1 MTHLTRICLTF
12 LFLSTSIA
20 HDVYAQAVPP
30 SLGESTGK
38 LKIAAVVNDAM
49 ITTEDV
55 NQRINMVIATTG
67 LSNSREVRQEL
78 AAQVVQSLV
87 DETLQLTAAKQANI
101 LISKEEVNAAV
112 RSIEQKRGKGEGSL
126 LGYFAS
132 QGIDPATFTN
142 QLKAQIAWRR
152 FVQRRLSADA
162 TVTQEDVMQEVDYLK
177 RTGNKIEEV
186 LTSSIVLP
194 IHSVKSAEQM
204 QKVAL
209 RISKELDQGADF
221 QALASQLSQIGA
233 QNSAMSWAD
242 INRLEPAVASAIIN
256 LPEEGVSRPV
266 QSSKGY
272 EIVKLHKRRMGK
284 KLHDAEIL
292 FKRIVLSLEND
303 AGEQDVDILMDI
315 ARNVGKHPGPCS
327 QKGIAGVQEL
337 DGLGIEV
344 DYTPTRYSQLS
355 PEILPLVRHLNVN
368 EISDPFAAPD
378 GIHLLMLCERA
389 ELPFTEQDRKRV
401 RQDLV
406 SQKMELQAL
415 KHLRKI
421 RRDAYIDVRI

>member
-1 MTHLTRICLTF
+1 MKYILTLILSLT
-12 LFLSTSIA
+12 LA
-20 HDVYAQAVPP
+20 HNAFAQDAPTPP
-30 SLGESTGK
+30 KSTGK

-67 LSNSREVRQEL
+67 LGNSPEVRQEL
-78 AAQVVQSLV
+78 AAQVIQALV
-87 DETLQLTAAKQANI
+87 DETLQITAAKQANI
-101 LISKEEVNAAV
+101 LISKEEIDGAV
-112 RSIEQKRGKGEGSL
+112 RSIEQKRGKTAGSL

-132 QGIDPATFTN
+132 QGITPSTFTN

-152 FVQRRLSADA
+152 FVQRRLASEA
-162 TVTQEDVMQEVDYLK
+162 TVTEQDVLQEVDYIK
-177 RTGNKIEEV
+177 RTGSNIEEV

-194 IHSVKSAEQM
+194 IHSVETSEQM

-209 RISKELDQGADF
+209 RITKELNNGADF
-221 QALASQLSQIGA
+221 QVLASQLSQMGV

-242 INRLEPAVASAIIN
+242 INRLEPAIAGALIN
-256 LPEEGVSRPV
+256 LPEDGISRPV

-272 EIVKLHKRRMGK
+272 EIVKLHKRRTGK
-284 KLHDAEIL
+284 KLHDAEVL
-292 FKRIVLSLEND
+292 FKRIMLSLENN

-315 ARNVGKHPGPCS
+315 ARNVAKHPGPCT
-327 QKGIAGVQEL
+327 QKGIAGMKEL
-337 DGLGIEV
+337 DGLGINV
-344 DYTPTRYSQLS
+344 DYTPTRYSQMS
-355 PEILPLVRHLNVN
+355 GEILPLVRHLKVG

-389 ELPFTEQDRKRV
+389 ELPFTDKDKNRV

-415 KHLRKI
+415 KHLRKM
-421 RRDAYIDVRI
+421 RREAYIDVRI